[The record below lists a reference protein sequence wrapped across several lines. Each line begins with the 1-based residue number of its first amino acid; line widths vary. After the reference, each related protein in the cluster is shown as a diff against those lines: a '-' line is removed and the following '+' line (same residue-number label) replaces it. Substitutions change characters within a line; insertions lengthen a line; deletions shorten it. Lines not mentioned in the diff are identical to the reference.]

1 MSVLDLFRRR
11 SLPGIVASG
20 DPLVSPWA
28 EDNHLD
34 RLVLSDLYQ
43 LDAEALPITRDVA
56 MRVPSVRKGVNI
68 IKTTVARCPVVTLGP
83 DGKPMETSM
92 TTQLSAQRANSTVI
106 AGILDSLI
114 FYGRA
119 YVLLPDFY
127 STGWPSHLEYIP
139 EGWVTAED
147 GQLTHINGEPVG
159 SRQWFRIDALTE
171 GLMRN
176 GGQPLRDIIDVR
188 QASAE
193 AGANPVPQVILS
205 AEDPNVSQQE
215 MDELQTRWVAGR
227 RKKYGSA
234 AVVNPGVKATPFAS
248 GNGDLLLGSLNVANI
263 DAARL
268 LSLPAWAIDAA
279 VEGTSLS
286 YSNSASRMR
295 ELVEFGLRPYL
306 TALEDALSL
315 LTPRGQT
322 VQVDVSEL
330 VNSDRRSRWEDYEIG
345 IRAGFIR
352 PEEVRTWEGLDPLPA
367 DPSPPA
373 PDPAA
378 DDQDPDPTEDDSR

>member
-1 MSVLDLFRRR
+1 MSFIDLFRRR
-11 SLPGIVASG
+11 SLQGIVSSG

-28 EDNHLD
+28 VDNHLE
-34 RLVLSDLYQ
+34 RMVLADLYQ
-43 LDAEALPITRDVA
+43 LDADTLPISRDVA
-56 MRVPSVRKGVNI
+56 MRIPSVRKGVNI
-68 IKTTVARCPVVTLGP
+68 IKTTVARCPVVTLDS
-83 DGKPMETSM
+83 DGKPLESSLTG
-92 TTQLSAQRANSTVI
+92 QLSVQRANSTVI

-119 YVLLPDFY
+119 FVLLTDFY
-127 STGWPSHLEYIP
+127 STGWPSHLEYVP
-139 EGWVTAED
+139 ESMVTAED
-147 GQLTHINGEPVG
+147 GQLTHVNGKPVAAG
-159 SRQWFRIDALTE
+159 KWYRIDALTE
-171 GLMRN
+171 GLMTN
-176 GGQPLRDIIDVR
+176 GAQPLRDIIDVR
-188 QASAE
+188 QAAAE
-193 AGANPVPQVILS
+193 AGANPVPQVLLE
-205 AEDPNVSQQE
+205 AEDPNVSQAE
-215 MDELQTRWVAGR
+215 MDALQAKWAAGR

-234 AVVNPGVKATPFAS
+234 AVVNPGIKATPFNS

-330 VNSDRRSRWEDYEIG
+330 VNSDRRSRWEDYEVG
-345 IRAGFIR
+345 IRAGFIH
-352 PEEVRTWEGLDPLPA
+352 PDEVRAWEGLDPLPTA
-367 DPSPPA
+367 PAPA
-373 PDPAA
+373 PDAKEGE
-378 DDQDPDPTEDDSR
+378 DQ